1 MEPDPCRFLP
11 VAATVEAE
19 SAGCFLPAENALPA
33 QLLLRV
39 SGACLGISIVF
50 SRTMAQKKAA
60 SAPVLLQERA
70 QRAIVASINRTSIV
84 SEELAE
90 VKSSI
95 VEACKKRQEK

>member
-1 MEPDPCRFLP
+1 MFVLIEHGLVDDKWNPTPCRFLP

-50 SRTMAQKKAA
+50 SRTMAQKKA

-84 SEELAE
+84 SEELA
-90 VKSSI
+90 
-95 VEACKKRQEK
+95 